1 MLVDPYVVRGCR
13 SVRDDVA
20 LLVTRA
26 FCDVFVFVCMG
37 VYVHDRYL
45 PDAPGV
51 GQQGAEQHGVVSLV
65 VGLGEVVSLD
75 AFD

>member
-1 MLVDPYVVRGCR
+1 MLVGPYVVRGCR